1 MLNTFKTRLVCDT
14 EVGDGKG
21 FHYWREDQDQVDD
34 TIKCGTHPLA
44 PVRDFAIERTIESIC
59 SAVASGLNITI
70 NIGVTV
76 VDKVQAIVADV
87 TNTKYVLVSVYVDD
101 TTGIAEEVVFE
112 KTTGEYG
119 NPPSGKTFEKD
130 LQEFSLVANGTDL
143 VEI

>member
-1 MLNTFKTRLVCDT
+1 MLNTFNTRLVCET

-21 FHYWREDQDQVDD
+21 FHYWREDQDQIDA

-44 PVRDFAIERTIESIC
+44 TVRDFILEGTIESITT
-59 SAVASGLNITI
+59 AIASGLNITI

-76 VDKVQAIVADV
+76 VNKVEAIVADPSD
-87 TNTKYVLVSVYVDD
+87 TKYVLVSVYVDD
-101 TTGIAEEVVFE
+101 ATGIAEDVVFE

-119 NPPSGKTFEKD
+119 DPPSGKTFEKD
-130 LQEFSLVANGTDL
+130 IAEFSLVAAGTDL